1 MYFRALAADYDGTL
15 AHQGAMEQATFDALV
30 RLRRGGRQIILV
42 TGRELADLRHIVPDL
57 TLFDRIVAENGGV
70 LYDPGRGSEAALAP
84 GPPAVLVQ
92 ELMERGVE
100 PLSIGHTIIATWRP
114 HEAAALAAI
123 AQLGLDHQ
131 IIFNKGAVMILPAG
145 VNKASG
151 LIAALHD
158 LRLSKLN
165 VVGVGDA
172 ENDRAFLAECG
183 ASAAVA
189 NALPSLREACDI
201 TLMSDH
207 GVGVSE
213 LIDRLLEDD
222 FGVIP
227 ASRRGVSLGI
237 DSDANHTWLTPQD
250 SLLIIGGSGSGKS
263 RFTTALVE
271 RMIDKS
277 FDVCLLDPEGEY
289 ETLDR
294 VVAIGDE
301 MQAGSIDEA
310 LRLLSKGMS
319 VALGTVAIN
328 LDQRQCLFERL
339 LPRIEALRKTTGRP
353 HWVVADEAHH
363 YLPSLCNATREIVGR
378 APAGLV
384 LATIDPDWLPHAIV
398 GTIDYVMAFGT
409 TAFDIIR
416 QFGGASMSSRY
427 SQPGLGPD
435 EALLWSRAAP
445 QGPRRLRIEG
455 PRHHHERHKGK
466 YAIGDV
472 GEAHSFYF
480 GWSPDGQV
488 YRARNLAEFRSKAD
502 HLPEEI
508 WQRHLHAGDFAAWF
522 LHVIRDDELARR
534 AEEIAE
540 DANLGAKESKEQI
553 AAIIRNRYAITK

>member
-15 AHQGAMEQATFDALV
+15 AHHGAMEQATVDALV
-30 RLRRGGRQIILV
+30 RLRHAGRQIILV
-42 TGRELADLRHIVPDL
+42 TGRESADLRHIVPDL

-70 LYDPGRGSEAALAP
+70 LYDPGRGSEVALAP

-92 ELMERGVE
+92 KLMEHGVE
-100 PLSIGHTIIATWRP
+100 PLSVGQTIIATWQP

-123 AQLGLDHQ
+123 AELGLDHQ

-151 LIAALHD
+151 LIAALND
-158 LRLSKLN
+158 LGLSKPN

-189 NALPSLREACDI
+189 NALPSLRQACDL

-213 LIDRLLEDD
+213 LIDRLLKDD
-222 FGVIP
+222 FGLIP
-227 ASRRGVSLGI
+227 PSRRGVSLGI
-237 DSDANHTWLTPQD
+237 DADADHIWLTPQD

-301 MQAGSIDEA
+301 TQAGSIDEA
-310 LRLLSKGMS
+310 LRLLFKNMS

-339 LPRIEALRKTTGRP
+339 LPRIEMLRKTTGRP
-353 HWVVADEAHH
+353 HWIIADEAHH
-363 YLPSLCNATREIVGR
+363 YLPNLCNATSEMVGGVN
-378 APAGLV
+378 AGLV
-384 LATIDPDWLPHAIV
+384 LATISPDWLPHTIV

-409 TAFDIIR
+409 TAFDIIQ
-416 QFGGASMSSRY
+416 QFGGASMSSKY
-427 SQPGLGPD
+427 SQPRLGPD

-445 QGPRRLRIEG
+445 QGARRLRIEG

-466 YAIGDV
+466 YAIGNV
-472 GEAHSFYF
+472 GEDHSFYF

-488 YRARNLAEFRSKAD
+488 YRARNLAEFLSKAD
-502 HLPEEI
+502 HIPEEI
-508 WQRHLHAGDFAAWF
+508 WLRHLHAGDFAAWF

-540 DANLGAKESKEQI
+540 DVNLGAKESRDQI
-553 AAIIRNRYAITK
+553 AAIIRNRYAIAR

>member
-15 AHQGAMEQATFDALV
+15 AHHGAMEQATVDALV
-30 RLRRGGRQIILV
+30 RLRRAGRQIILV

-70 LYDPGRGSEAALAP
+70 LYDPGRSFEAALAP

-92 ELMERGVE
+92 KLMEHGVE
-100 PLSIGHTIIATWRP
+100 PLSVGHTIIATWRP

-123 AQLGLDHQ
+123 AELGLDHQ

-158 LRLSKLN
+158 LGLSKPN

-207 GVGVSE
+207 GAGVSE
-213 LIDRLLEDD
+213 LIDRLLEND
-222 FGVIP
+222 FGLIP
-227 ASRRGVSLGI
+227 PSRRGVSLGI
-237 DSDANHTWLTPQD
+237 DADANHTWLTPED

-263 RFTTALVE
+263 RFATALVE

-277 FDVCLLDPEGEY
+277 FSVCLLDPEGEY

-294 VVAIGDE
+294 VVAIGDQ

-319 VALGTVAIN
+319 VAFGTVAID
-328 LDQRQCLFERL
+328 LDQRQSLFKRL
-339 LPRIEALRKTTGRP
+339 LPRIEMLRKMSGRP
-353 HWVVADEAHH
+353 HYIVADEAHH
-363 YLPSLCNATREIVGR
+363 YLPASCIPTSEIVCR
-378 APAGLV
+378 AHAGLV
-384 LATIDPDWLPHAIV
+384 LATISAEWLHPAVV
-398 GTIDYVMAFGT
+398 GEMDYVMAFGT
-409 TAFDIIR
+409 TAFDSIR
-416 QFGGASMSSRY
+416 KLAGASVASKY
-427 SQPGLGPD
+427 PQPRLAAD
-435 EALLWSRAAP
+435 EALLWSRAP
-445 QGPRRLRIEG
+445 PHGPRRLRISG
-455 PRHHHERHKGK
+455 PRHQHERHKGK

-480 GWSPDGQV
+480 GWSPNGQV
-488 YRARNLAEFRSKAD
+488 FRARNLTEFLSKAD
-502 HLPEEI
+502 RLPEEI
-508 WQRHLHAGDFAAWF
+508 WLRHLHAGDFAAWF
-522 LHVIRDDELARR
+522 LQVIRDDELARR

-540 DANLGAKESKEQI
+540 DAHLGAKESREQV
-553 AAIIRNRYAITK
+553 AATIRDRYAVTK